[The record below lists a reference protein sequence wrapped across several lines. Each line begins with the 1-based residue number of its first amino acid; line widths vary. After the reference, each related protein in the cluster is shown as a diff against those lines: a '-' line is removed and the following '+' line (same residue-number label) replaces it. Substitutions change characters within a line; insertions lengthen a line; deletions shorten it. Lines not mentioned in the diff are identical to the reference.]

1 MSLNVLLI
9 ESKGV
14 KRKGTEVPGNS
25 YNYYAG
31 EISAFVPWLAI
42 VSSATCSVPEVSIF
56 QTITP
61 IDRGRSTR
69 PAYSRGGEIKAEAP
83 RIEEVSPI
91 WYGKTTAAASNTPA
105 PSIQYNAFLPFLFS
119 SLSGSFCGVTEII
132 LLCSLRSCSTTSSIR
147 GRQYPRHS
155 IVYSVTSFTSN
166 SFIFALRKAALV
178 IRPPSQCV
186 GKISPSILM
195 KATFSRFIPF
205 VYVGMGALPKE
216 SEQFVLSQFFISV
229 VIEEICPSVRVISV
243 PNFTNLIC
251 ITIFYP
257 YINFYAAIL
266 LHEAKIHKNK
276 VIYLNKLDE
285 DSTFALRSRP
295 GIRLCGY
302 LKRGLE
308 RLKSLVFSAHNAIK
322 RILRQGALLCSSLL
336 LFAVAGNSLASAGFY
351 DGSKEGWYWFEQQ
364 QLELKVH
371 EPGDELKDILSSS
384 QDASQKLAAI
394 RNLAAKQLDQAIML
408 PTAANIKNYRITQDY
423 VSAQASTFSKNWQLV
438 NHFNPEFDASLQHPY
453 NHSAIRVKREQDEKL
468 KRKRIEDLAQH
479 YGLVFFFKAG
489 CPYCHK
495 YASFVKDF
503 AERFGFAVQAV
514 SLDGGTLP
522 EFPNPIIDQGLAA
535 RLQVKAVPAL
545 IAANPGAEQ
554 FFPLAYGFVAEEEIL
569 ERMQMLFGGKA

>member
-1 MSLNVLLI
+1 V
-9 ESKGV
+9 
-14 KRKGTEVPGNS
+14 
-25 YNYYAG
+25 
-31 EISAFVPWLAI
+31 
-42 VSSATCSVPEVSIF
+42 
-56 QTITP
+56 
-61 IDRGRSTR
+61 
-69 PAYSRGGEIKAEAP
+69 AYI
-83 RIEEVSPI
+83 
-91 WYGKTTAAASNTPA
+91 
-105 PSIQYNAFLPFLFS
+105 
-119 SLSGSFCGVTEII
+119 
-132 LLCSLRSCSTTSSIR
+132 
-147 GRQYPRHS
+147 
-155 IVYSVTSFTSN
+155 
-166 SFIFALRKAALV
+166 
-178 IRPPSQCV
+178 
-186 GKISPSILM
+186 
-195 KATFSRFIPF
+195 
-205 VYVGMGALPKE
+205 
-216 SEQFVLSQFFISV
+216 
-229 VIEEICPSVRVISV
+229 
-243 PNFTNLIC
+243 
-251 ITIFYP
+251 
-257 YINFYAAIL
+257 
-266 LHEAKIHKNK
+266 
-276 VIYLNKLDE
+276 NKLDE
-285 DSTFALRSRP
+285 DSTFVLRSRP
-295 GIRLCGY
+295 GIKLCGS

-308 RLKSLVFSAHNAIK
+308 RLKGFVFSAHNTVK
-322 RILRQGALLCSSLL
+322 GILRQGALLCSGLL
-336 LFAVAGNSLASAGFY
+336 CFTVAGNSLASAGFY

-364 QLELKVH
+364 QLEVKVH

-394 RNLAAKQLDQAIML
+394 RTLAAKQLDQAIML

-438 NHFNPEFDASLQHPY
+438 NHFNPEFDASLKHPY